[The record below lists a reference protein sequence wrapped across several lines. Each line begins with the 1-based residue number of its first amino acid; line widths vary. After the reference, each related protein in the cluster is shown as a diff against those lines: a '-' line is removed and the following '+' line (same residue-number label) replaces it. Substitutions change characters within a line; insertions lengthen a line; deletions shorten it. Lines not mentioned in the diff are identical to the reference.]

1 MEIINKGFLNFNEQ
15 YNKKTDKFMTASM
28 SFSNGKDEQGNW
40 VNGYIN
46 VVAFG
51 DNIAKLEASVGKI
64 VEVKGRYSHEKA
76 DKKGVYPKIVITDI
90 IDFWTD
96 VETNQFGDSNP
107 FGNSN
112 PMDISDDMLPF

>member
-1 MEIINKGFLNFNEQ
+1 MEIINKGFFNFNEQ

-51 DNIAKLEASVGKI
+51 DNIAKLEASVGNL
-64 VEVKGRYSHEKA
+64 VEVKGRYSHRKA
-76 DKKGVYPKIVITDI
+76 DEKGVYPQIVITD
-90 IDFWTD
+90 FLTE
-96 VETNQFGDSNP
+96 VETSPFDNQSVE
-107 FGNSN
+107 
-112 PMDISDDMLPF
+112 ISDDDMPF

>member
-1 MEIINKGFLNFNEQ
+1 MEVINKGFLNFNEQ

-51 DNIAKLEASVGKI
+51 DNIAKLEASIGNL
-64 VEVKGRYSHEKA
+64 VEVKGRYSHKKA
-76 DKKGVYPKIVITDI
+76 DGKGVYPQIAITD
-90 IDFWTD
+90 FLTD
-96 VETNQFGDSNP
+96 VETSP
-107 FGNSN
+107 FGNQSVE
-112 PMDISDDMLPF
+112 ISDLDMPF

>member
-1 MEIINKGFLNFNEQ
+1 MEVINKGFLNFNEQ
-15 YNKKTDKFMTASM
+15 YNKKTNKFMSASM

-51 DNIAKLEASVGKI
+51 ENIPKLEASIGNL
-64 VEVKGRYSHEKA
+64 VEIKGRYSHKKA
-76 DKKGVYPKIVITDI
+76 DEKGVYPKIVITDV

-96 VETNQFGDSNP
+96 AETNS
-107 FGNSN
+107 FGNQSVE
-112 PMDISDDMLPF
+112 ISDLDMPF

>member
-1 MEIINKGFLNFNEQ
+1 MEVINKGFFNFNEQ

-51 DNIAKLEASVGKI
+51 DNIAKLEASIGNL
-64 VEVKGRYSHEKA
+64 VEVKGRYSHKKA
-76 DKKGVYPKIVITDI
+76 DGKGVYPQIVITD
-90 IDFWTD
+90 FLTE
-96 VETNQFGDSNP
+96 VETNS
-107 FGNSN
+107 FGNQSIE
-112 PMDISDDMLPF
+112 ISDDDMPF

>member
-1 MEIINKGFLNFNEQ
+1 MEIINKGWINFNEQ

-51 DNIAKLEASVGKI
+51 DNIDKLEASIGKL
-64 VEVKGRYSHEKA
+64 VEVKGRYSHKKA
-76 DKKGVYPKIVITDI
+76 DDKGVYPQIVITD
-90 IDFWTD
+90 FLTE
-96 VETNQFGDSNP
+96 VETNP
-107 FGNSN
+107 FGNQSIE
-112 PMDISDDMLPF
+112 ISDDDMPF

>member
-15 YNKKTDKFMTASM
+15 YNKKTDKFMSASM

-51 DNIAKLEASVGKI
+51 DNIAKLEASIGNL
-64 VEVKGRYSHEKA
+64 VEVKGRYSHKKA
-76 DKKGVYPKIVITDI
+76 DEKGVYPQIVITD
-90 IDFWTD
+90 FLTD
-96 VETNQFGDSNP
+96 VETSP
-107 FGNSN
+107 FSSQSVE
-112 PMDISDDMLPF
+112 ISDDDMPF